1 MTPQEFYSQY
11 LPYAE
16 KVSNQTGL
24 DPRLVLAQAALETGY
39 GKSAPNMN
47 FFGIKSHGRKNGQ
60 TLQTSEF
67 EDGQMVNR
75 PASFR
80 GYESPDQSF
89 QDYASF
95 LKSNPRYEGVLSAR
109 GLENQISAMA
119 KSGYA
124 TDPNYGAKLANI
136 AGKFDPNSPP
146 IIASDT
152 MRVLGK
158 QPKGLLAVPEET
170 NDTESKMIPEEK
182 PKGLLGSLGIQK
194 MVEGA
199 EGEAGQRFFQRD
211 TFKDT
216 AARMA
221 PLLAAMGSS
230 PALQKATAGIAAQR
244 TEKNARN
251 KSMEYLAGLP
261 NGEEFVRI
269 AEVAGPK
276 AAMQAYLES
285 RKAPKDTS
293 TSAMKNYDKYQRIL
307 AEKGPEAAK
316 QFLSTIKS
324 GTTIN
329 TGDVGQGNFI
339 YGSKAG
345 LPAGYRLD
353 KRTGE
358 ASVIPGGPAEQEI
371 AEQQIKSDKQQG
383 GGSIMGQNV
392 LQTAKRV
399 RELIG
404 PYSVGYGSLLSSL
417 PETDA
422 RELKRE
428 VDALGAI
435 ASSENLNA
443 MREASPTGGAL
454 GNVSDKD
461 IKLLKDKSGA
471 IDTGSKPDQFRKQ
484 VDEYELFLLQTI
496 HGPEAGLKI
505 FNETRDVVPQP
516 YPNTAST
523 SKTKTGVSFTI
534 IDEGKN

>member
-1 MTPQEFYSQY
+1 MSWNPSWANAIASIESQGSGGYSAVG
-11 LPYAE
+11 PTTKKGNRA
-16 KVSNQTGL
+16 
-24 DPRLVLAQAALETGY
+24 Y
-39 GKSAPNMN
+39 GKYQVMDFNIPTWT
-47 FFGIKSHGRKNGQ
+47 KKHLGQ
-60 TLQTSEF
+60 RLT
-67 EDGQMVNR
+67 
-75 PASFR
+75 
-80 GYESPDQSF
+80 PDQFLQSPEAQEAVF
-89 QDYASF
+89 KGEFGSYVSKYGNPQDAASAWF
-95 LKSNPRYEGVLSAR
+95 TGRPQSAGANRSDVL
-109 GLENQISAMA
+109 GTTG
-119 KSGYA
+119 SGYVNKFNNALGTGA
-124 TDPNYGAKLANI
+124 TSTG
-136 AGKFDPNSPP
+136 G
-146 IIASDT
+146 
-152 MRVLGK
+152 
-158 QPKGLLAVPEET
+158 QPMMQPEQ
-170 NDTESKMIPEEK
+170 K
-182 PKGLLGSLGIQK
+182 PKGLLGGLFSDPDKRARLAMALEGMTLNPNQGMMASLQGGIEQRGEDRK
-194 MVEGA
+194 EAAA
-199 EGEAGQRFFQRD
+199 EAKKLAQRN
-211 TFKDT
+211 KT
-216 AARMA
+216 AEF
-221 PLLAAMGSS
+221 LLANG
-230 PALQKATAGIAAQR
+230 R
-244 TEKNARN
+244 ED
-251 KSMEYLAGLP
+251 LAGLVSQ
-261 NGEEFVRI
+261 GMMS
-269 AEVAGPK
+269 GSD
-276 AAMQAYLES
+276 AAKVLTTAS
-285 RKAPKDTS
+285 KDTS
-293 TSAMKNYDKYQRIL
+293 TSAMRNYDEYQRIL

-358 ASVIPGGPAEQEI
+358 ASVIPGGPAEQEM
-371 AEQQIKSDKQQG
+371 ADQQIKSDRQQA

-471 IDTGSKPDQFRKQ
+471 IDTGSKPDQFKKQ

-505 FNETRDVVPQP
+505 FSETRDVVPQP